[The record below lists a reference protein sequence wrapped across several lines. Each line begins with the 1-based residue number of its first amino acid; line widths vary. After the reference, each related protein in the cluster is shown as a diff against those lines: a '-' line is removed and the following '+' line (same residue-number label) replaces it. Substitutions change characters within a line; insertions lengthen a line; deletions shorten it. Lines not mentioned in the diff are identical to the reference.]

1 VPSDR
6 DAAPEPEPQ
15 RHVRL
20 ACQSPASGTLF
31 SQSKPATS
39 NHYFPLR
46 TNQHQP
52 SATSQTNWLNQNQ
65 AEFRAH
71 HTELVMI
78 SIEQSRCGTFTTDC
92 VSNFRPSLKN
102 RICFSACTRGGQ
114 LLSKR
119 LWRLSQLPATSSRKC
134 ISPFLLLSC
143 L

>member
-78 SIEQSRCGTFTTDC
+78 SVEQSRCGSFTTDC

-114 LLSKR
+114 LEKALATLTTACYQFEEMYFPVPSPI
-119 LWRLSQLPATSSRKC
+119 LPVR
-134 ISPFLLLSC
+134 
-143 L
+143 